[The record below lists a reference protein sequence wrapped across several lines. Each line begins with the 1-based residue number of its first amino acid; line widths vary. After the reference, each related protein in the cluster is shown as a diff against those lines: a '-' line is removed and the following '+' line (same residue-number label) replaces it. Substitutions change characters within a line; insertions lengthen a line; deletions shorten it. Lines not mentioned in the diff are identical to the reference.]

1 VGTLT
6 EITNVF
12 RITWHKSR
20 ANAVPDTVRIE
31 GRITEAALDEVRRSV
46 HALLDPARPARVDV
60 SGVKFLDASAVA
72 WLRGLIRRDVPVTG
86 CSEFVAELLK
96 ETKP

>member
-1 VGTLT
+1 M
-6 EITNVF
+6 F

-20 ANAVPDTVRIE
+20 ADAALDTLRIE
-31 GRITEAALDEVRRSV
+31 GRITEAAFDDVRRSV

-60 SGVKFLDASAVA
+60 SGVRFLDASAVA

-86 CSEFVAELLK
+86 CSEFVAALLK
-96 ETKP
+96 ETKS